1 MLLIT
6 TSVGATRAFGAKVA
20 SIARP
25 GELYAL
31 EGELG
36 TGKTEFVR
44 GFVNEI
50 DAAVV
55 VRSPSFSIVN
65 IYDTARFPVY
75 HFDFYRLHDASEL
88 DEIGFDEYLTGDG
101 VCLIEW
107 GTIFPSVLPPH
118 TRPII
123 FRDRGPHEREIR
135 FNFDLTGTGS

>member
-1 MLLIT
+1 MLLT
-6 TSVGATRAFGAKVA
+6 TKSVGATRAFGAKVA
-20 SIARP
+20 ALSRP
-25 GELYAL
+25 GDLYAL

-50 DAAVV
+50 DADVV

-65 IYDTARFPVY
+65 NYAAARFPVY

-88 DEIGFDEYLTGDG
+88 DEIGFEEYLTGDG

-107 GTIFPSVLPPH
+107 GTMFPSVLPPH
-118 TRPII
+118 TRLII
-123 FRDRGPHEREIR
+123 FRDIGTYEREIQ
-135 FNFDLTGTGS
+135 FSFDLVAPCV

>member
-1 MLLIT
+1 MLLTT
-6 TSVGATRAFGAKVA
+6 TSVEATRAFGAKVA
-20 SIARP
+20 SSARP

-50 DAAVV
+50 DAGIV
-55 VRSPSFSIVN
+55 VRSPSFTIVN
-65 IYDTARFPVY
+65 TYDTVRFPVY

-88 DEIGFDEYLTGDG
+88 DEIGFDEYLTGEG

-107 GTIFPSVLPPH
+107 GTLFPSVLPPH
-118 TRPII
+118 ARLII
-123 FRDRGPHEREIR
+123 FRDTGPHEREIR
-135 FNFDLTGTGS
+135 CNFDLAGTGI